1 MPKTSS
7 RPSRQAYNNY
17 EGVLG
22 KVIGQ
27 HSEKE
32 RNKAIRYIVRCID
45 CGETHLRNAKHLK
58 QGTKPQEC
66 KFYKP
71 PNWSGLDKQD
81 NKIRKQYGISMRQ
94 FTDLLAEQGGGCAI
108 CEKPMEAI
116 RRRMNIDHCH
126 ETNKVRG
133 IICSGCNTGLG
144 HLGDNIAGL
153 QRAIAYLQNP
163 PFKNSLAR

>member
-1 MPKTSS
+1 MTRIRKPRIDLIGFENDYVVVESVGAPNKWLGRCKSCDELHE
-7 RPSRQAYNNY
+7 QAAREIQN
-17 EGVLG
+17 G
-22 KVIGQ
+22 
-27 HSEKE
+27 
-32 RNKAIRYIVRCID
+32 
-45 CGETHLRNAKHLK
+45 NA
-58 QGTKPQEC
+58 PMSC
-66 KFYKP
+66 ANYKP

-108 CEKPMEAI
+108 CKKPMEAI

-126 ETNKVRG
+126 DTNEVRG
-133 IICSGCNTGLG
+133 ILCSGCNTGLG